1 MTRAFAVALALAGC
15 SANDDI
21 PAPSVANVVPNHGT
35 PGQVVVVNGRYFCQ
49 RPQGG
54 SDQDPHCSVIGTVAF
69 GSVPGTTVDWTDTA
83 IMVEVPQTAA
93 GRADV
98 HVTADGR
105 TSNSVAFTV
114 D

>member
-1 MTRAFAVALALAGC
+1 MIRAAAIAIALAGC

-21 PAPSVANVVPNHGT
+21 PAPQIANVVPSHA
-35 PGQVVVVNGRYFCQ
+35 PSGQVVVVNGMYFCQ

-54 SDQDPHCSVIGTVAF
+54 SDQDPNCTVIGTVAF
-69 GSVPGTTVDWTDTA
+69 GGVPGTAVSWTDSA
-83 IMVEVPQTAA
+83 IMVEVPQAVA

-98 HVTADGR
+98 QVTAAGR
-105 TSNSVAFTV
+105 TSNSVAFTL